1 MTRHTGCEAWQ
12 DRRGSSH
19 RASLRRYLNE
29 RRPRRAVKSDLD
41 IIGELCHFLEI
52 GRIVIALSWKPV
64 ILAVPIQA
72 WPTARVS

>member
-12 DRRGSSH
+12 DRRGSRH

-29 RRPRRAVKSDLD
+29 RRARRAIESDLD

-52 GRIVIALSWKPV
+52 GRIVMALSWKPV

-72 WPTARVS
+72 WPAARVS